1 MAVLEVQTTRLSVAI
16 LHHAVATCVAL
27 EVLLVVVRASKAGRT
42 ALQVVVLAVVL
53 LQDDKPK
60 NALKAIEKQML

>member
-1 MAVLEVQTTRLSVAI
+1 MVVLEVQTTRLSVAV

-27 EVLLVVVRASKAGRT
+27 EVPLVVVRVSKAGRT

-53 LQDDKPK
+53 LQEDKSK
-60 NALKAIEKQML
+60 NTLKAIEKQML

>member
-16 LHHAVATCVAL
+16 LHHTVATCVAL
-27 EVLLVVVRASKAGRT
+27 EVLLVVVRASKVGRT

>member
-1 MAVLEVQTTRLSVAI
+1 MAVLEVQTTRLSVAV
-16 LHHAVATCVAL
+16 LHHEVATCVAL